1 MRTPVGSLEG
11 RAVSGRHDR
20 MERTLSSAKLSGPLL
35 LGHLGTDLLI
45 LFFPEGV
52 ASS

>member
-1 MRTPVGSLEG
+1 MWNPVGSLEG
-11 RAVSGRHDR
+11 RAVPGHHDR
-20 MERTLSSAKLSGPLL
+20 MEWTLSSAKLSGPLL

-45 LFFPEGV
+45 LFFPEEV